1 MTIII
6 TILVIYVAVLVGAV
20 LLSIRSVRT
29 PIFLSPEAV
38 GVRQEDIKFE
48 SQNGTLRGWWLGHLF
63 AQGVVVF
70 AHGYLMNRSEWTGL
84 ASAVHRAGYACLLFD
99 FHSHGKSASGGM
111 VTVGPKESYDVAAAI
126 EYARTRLP
134 GRKVAVVGSSMGAA
148 ATVLAITHELEDADA
163 LILDSCYSSLAA
175 AIIGWW
181 RFVGGKALAILLS
194 PSVLVAWAI
203 TGVNPF
209 GVNITRELASVEMP
223 VLVLHGEDDRLE
235 GPACA
240 RCNFGA
246 LSEDYDSQLAIFRGA
261 NHGEAKWVSSADY
274 EKLVIEFLD
283 ATLAADT
290 PEAGVGSF
298 L

>member
-1 MTIII
+1 MIIVL
-6 TILVIYVAVLVGAV
+6 TVLVIYVAVLVGVV
-20 LLSIRSVRT
+20 LLSVRPVRT
-29 PIFLSPEAV
+29 PLFLSPEAV
-38 GVRQEDIKFE
+38 GVRQEDIRFQ

-63 AQGVVVF
+63 AQGIVVF

-84 ASAVHRAGYACLLFD
+84 AAAVHREGYACLLFD

-111 VTVGPKESYDVAAAI
+111 VTVGPKEAHDVAAAI

-134 GRKVAVVGSSMGAA
+134 GRRIAVVGSSMGAA
-148 ATVLAITHELEDADA
+148 AAVLAVSHDLEDADA

-181 RFVGGKALAILLS
+181 RFVGGKALAFLLY
-194 PSVLVAWAI
+194 PSVFVAWVI

-209 GVNITRELASVEMP
+209 AINITRELECIEMP
-223 VLVLHGEDDRLE
+223 VLVLHGEEDRLE
-235 GPACA
+235 GPAGA

-246 LSEDYDSQLAIFRGA
+246 LSENFDSQLAIFRGA
-261 NHGEAKWVSSADY
+261 NHGEAKWVSSAEY
-274 EKLVIEFLD
+274 ENLVIEFLN
-283 ATLAADT
+283 ATLAAGT
-290 PEAGVGSF
+290 PEAGADSF

>member
-1 MTIII
+1 
-6 TILVIYVAVLVGAV
+6 
-20 LLSIRSVRT
+20 VRT
-29 PIFLSPEAV
+29 PLFLSPGAV

-84 ASAVHRAGYACLLFD
+84 AVAAHRAGYACLLFD
-99 FHSHGKSASGGM
+99 FHSHGKSASGGI

-126 EYARTRLP
+126 EYARMRLP
-134 GRKVAVVGSSMGAA
+134 GKRIAVVGSSMGAA
-148 ATVLAITHELEDADA
+148 AAVLAITHDLEDADA
-163 LILDSCYSSLAA
+163 LVLDSCYSSLSA
-175 AIIGWW
+175 AILGWW
-181 RFVGGKALAILLS
+181 NFIGGKLLAILLY
-194 PSVLVAWAI
+194 PTVFVAWAI

-223 VLVLHGEDDRLE
+223 VLILHGEGDKLE

-246 LSEDYDSQLAIFRGA
+246 LSEDYDSQLAIFRDA

-274 EKLVIEFLD
+274 EKVVIDFLD
-283 ATLAADT
+283 ATLI
-290 PEAGVGSF
+290 AGTLETGTDSF